1 MDEGWL
7 SLSEAVSQ
15 TTESLDLSI
24 NLARRALQREAW
36 PAGVVLASYHPPI
49 SINIRLS
56 QDSAGQ
62 ILTNHPERYVE
73 IDFDHLT
80 VIEVDWKNEELTA
93 LTSNPQNP
101 DERPLVF
108 SRLHVNA
115 ADLEKWLKGKVGK
128 LNRRRG
134 TRNTDS
140 QDDAAVRLKIET
152 VLRHWR
158 EWSPERKAKDVR
170 QQARLLRQELKGK
183 VDYSENTLRDIL
195 RKTYRPMIRLG
206 IVGPAP
212 GLRKPAKR
220 RKPN

>member
-1 MDEGWL
+1 MDEEWVPL
-7 SLSEAVSQ
+7 AEAVSQ
-15 TTESLDLSI
+15 IAQGLDLSI

-49 SINIRLS
+49 NINIRLS

-73 IDFDHLT
+73 IDLDHLT
-80 VIEVDWKNEELTA
+80 VLEIDWKNEELTA
-93 LTSNPQNP
+93 IPSNSQNT
-101 DERPLVF
+101 DQRPLVF

-115 ADLEKWLKGKVGK
+115 ADLEKWLTAKGAKP
-128 LNRRRG
+128 NRRQA
-134 TRNTDS
+134 TRKTDS
-140 QDDAAVRLKIET
+140 QRDAAVRLKIAT

-158 EWSPERKAKDVR
+158 EWPPERKAKNVR
-170 QQARLLRQELKGK
+170 QQARLLHHELKGK
-183 VDYSENTLRDIL
+183 VDFSENTLRDIL